1 MIVLIYDPILGTIL
15 STKMITSFDEILLG
29 MLLVEMNIS
38 SKIAFKKIIMNIV
51 KATKELI
58 ECSEKKKKNILKHSI
73 RWLEW
78 DVFRECVWQ
87 WFLFQINY
95 RLP

>member
-38 SKIAFKKIIMNIV
+38 SKIAFKKNIMNLV

-58 ECSEKKKKNILKHSI
+58 ECSEKKKKHS
-73 RWLEW
+73 ET
-78 DVFRECVWQ
+78 
-87 WFLFQINY
+87 
-95 RLP
+95 

>member
-51 KATKELI
+51 KATKELN
-58 ECSEKKKKNILKHSI
+58 ECSEKKKKHY
-73 RWLEW
+73 ET
-78 DVFRECVWQ
+78 
-87 WFLFQINY
+87 
-95 RLP
+95 